1 MKKIVLVSVAVLISI
16 FTFAQSPGKTIKAD
30 TSGADSALLNRLQQ
44 GVGLVGDSTIDI
56 SALQQSSMQQVFT
69 LQTELQTQKF
79 LKSIFLLGF
88 IFMTLIVILLFAIY
102 YIKIRQILKL
112 IDIQEKEMKLRQFE
126 VEKLSIIINNTM
138 DAAAITDKNGK
149 VLWANKSFER
159 IYGVNPEMTEINLL
173 ETKDPDIEKLIE
185 KCRKEHRAVQFT
197 KEMVTE
203 KGEKKW
209 IQRRIIPL
217 VNDKNE
223 ILNFAVIDT
232 DYTALKLASEK
243 NTDITK

>member
-1 MKKIVLVSVAVLISI
+1 MKKLTLVLVTILLSF
-16 FTFAQSPGKTIKAD
+16 FTFAQTPGKTAQPD
-30 TSGADSALLNRLQQ
+30 TSKVDSALINRLQQ
-44 GVGLVGDSTIDI
+44 GVGIMGDSAIDI

-88 IFMTLIVILLFAIY
+88 IFMTVIVILLFAIY

-126 VEKLSIIINNTM
+126 VEKLSVIINNTM
-138 DAAAITDKNGK
+138 DAAAITDKKGK

-185 KCRKEHRAVQFT
+185 KCRKEHRPVQFT
-197 KEMVTE
+197 KEMITE
-203 KGEKKW
+203 KGERKW

-243 NTDITK
+243 QSGKE